1 MKKCNGCLGCKN
13 HSIRGI
19 KSRLSNTEKWETKNA
34 TFHIQALLVVSIH
47 VNATVVWNTVVK
59 HPMRLKEDMLY
70 ASGMLCPHNATHLK
84 KVWKSCQTLHAT
96 VVDVYKID
104 KIVNRIQV
112 SFQSEVKDLPKLLG
126 TWLMDRCSEVFE
138 LNIEPYINGDNRW
151 EMINSR
157 GTW

>member
-84 KVWKSCQTLHAT
+84 KAWKSCQTLHAT

-104 KIVNRIQV
+104 KNCQEDPSFLSIGSERSSQV
-112 SFQSEVKDLPKLLG
+112 TWDMAHGQMQRSFWTKHWTIYQ
-126 TWLMDRCSEVFE
+126 
-138 LNIEPYINGDNRW
+138 RW
-151 EMINSR
+151 
-157 GTW
+157 

>member
-84 KVWKSCQTLHAT
+84 KAWKSCQTLHAT

-104 KIVNRIQV
+104 KNCQEDPSFLSIGSERSSQV
-112 SFQSEVKDLPKLLG
+112 TWDMAHGQMQRSFWTKHWTIYQTVITDE
-126 TWLMDRCSEVFE
+126 
-138 LNIEPYINGDNRW
+138 RW
-151 EMINSR
+151 
-157 GTW
+157 

>member
-84 KVWKSCQTLHAT
+84 KAWKSCQTLHAT

-104 KIVNRIQV
+104 KTCQEDPSFLSIGSERSSQV
-112 SFQSEVKDLPKLLG
+112 TWDMAHGQMQRSFWTKHWTIYQ
-126 TWLMDRCSEVFE
+126 
-138 LNIEPYINGDNRW
+138 RW
-151 EMINSR
+151 
-157 GTW
+157 

>member
-1 MKKCNGCLGCKN
+1 MKKCNGRLGCKN
-13 HSIRGI
+13 HSIRRI

-59 HPMRLKEDMLY
+59 HPMRLEEDMLY

-84 KVWKSCQTLHAT
+84 KAWKSCQTLHAT

-104 KIVNRIQV
+104 KNCQEDPSFLSIGSERSSQV
-112 SFQSEVKDLPKLLG
+112 TWDMAHGQMQRSFWTKHWTIYQ
-126 TWLMDRCSEVFE
+126 
-138 LNIEPYINGDNRW
+138 RW
-151 EMINSR
+151 
-157 GTW
+157 

>member
-13 HSIRGI
+13 HSIWGI

-84 KVWKSCQTLHAT
+84 KAWKSCQTLHAT

-104 KIVNRIQV
+104 KNCQEDPSFLSIGSERSSQV
-112 SFQSEVKDLPKLLG
+112 TWDMAHGQMQRSFWTKHWTIYQ
-126 TWLMDRCSEVFE
+126 
-138 LNIEPYINGDNRW
+138 RW
-151 EMINSR
+151 
-157 GTW
+157 

>member
-34 TFHIQALLVVSIH
+34 TFHIEALLVVSIH

-84 KVWKSCQTLHAT
+84 KAWKSCQTLHAT

-104 KIVNRIQV
+104 KNCQEDPSFLSIGSERSSQV
-112 SFQSEVKDLPKLLG
+112 TWDMAHGQMQRSFWTKHWTIYQ
-126 TWLMDRCSEVFE
+126 
-138 LNIEPYINGDNRW
+138 RW
-151 EMINSR
+151 
-157 GTW
+157 